1 MSRKLNFWIE
11 SKGIYP
17 IDKKY
22 TVNNPVDLENL
33 HVKSTIAVH
42 SISNNHQTDDKN
54 TKKYSKYKERWVAE
68 AF

>member
-22 TVNNPVDLENL
+22 SVNNPVELENL

-54 TKKYSKYKERWVAE
+54 KKI
-68 AF
+68 F

>member
-54 TKKYSKYKERWVAE
+54 TKNILNIKKGE
-68 AF
+68 